1 MFGNLT
7 TGAFL
12 VDQGQSVMLASS
24 SAVVGGRRW
33 SRRGQR
39 AA

>member
-12 VDQGQSVMLASS
+12 VDQRQSVMLAS